1 MDPDEHPNYPSLEDR
16 VRRARADQ
24 SIAIGYAIGDA
35 LEAMWRVL
43 SSLPFSPS
51 APSRREP
58 GRLRSFLARHPTH
71 R

>member
-1 MDPDEHPNYPSLEDR
+1 MGPDENPKYRSLEQR
-16 VRRARADQ
+16 IQKARAEQ

-35 LEAMWRVL
+35 LAALWRVL

-51 APSRREP
+51 APSPRRP